1 MSKKSFQPANDKL
14 IYQKYNKKT
23 LQNKIENK
31 LAFQHEFGFITD
43 KRIPLCCVTTPLS
56 TEHGAA
62 ILEEAIAGILK
73 LNIQLVIIGVG
84 TSKYQSFFSE
94 IADKHPHQVQI
105 IEQSEANT
113 HKIYA
118 AADMGLILKNN
129 AASQDELGNF
139 LQYGIVPICLTAS
152 AEKWHVTNYRPAS
165 EEGEGFL
172 FESENAWEVFAALVR
187 ACETYHFPYDF
198 QHIQSSAMEL
208 TQLVNNK

>member
-43 KRIPLCCVTTPLS
+43 KRIPLCCITTPLS
-56 TEHGAA
+56 TEYGAE
-62 ILEEAIAGILK
+62 ILEKTIEGILK

-84 TSKYQSFFSE
+84 TSKYQTLFSD
-94 IADKHPHQVQI
+94 IAEKQPHKIQI
-105 IEQSEANT
+105 VEQSEENT

-129 AASQDELGNF
+129 NVCQEELGNF
-139 LQYGIVPICLTAS
+139 LQYGIVPICLTAG
-152 AEKWHVTNYRPAS
+152 AEKWRVTNYRPAN

-172 FESENAWEVFAALVR
+172 FEHENAWELFAALVR

-208 TQLVNNK
+208 TQLISNE